1 MKHFCPFDGTGRCG
15 QKVANCVCLFG
26 YGRVGRVPVDVW
38 IERLIRDEFAGQDP
52 FPQFGLEAGIVQQYL
67 FFIKKRGIRTAE
79 PQAGA

>member
-1 MKHFCPFDGTGRCG
+1 M
-15 QKVANCVCLFG
+15 CLFG

-67 FFIKKRGIRTAE
+67 SL
-79 PQAGA
+79 